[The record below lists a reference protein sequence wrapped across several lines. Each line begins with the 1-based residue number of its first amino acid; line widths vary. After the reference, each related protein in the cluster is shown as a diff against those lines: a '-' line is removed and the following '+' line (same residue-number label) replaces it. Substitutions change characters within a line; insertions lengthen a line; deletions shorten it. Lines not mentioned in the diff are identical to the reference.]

1 MPKKNFIP
9 LLLLLAV
16 LFVIYGD
23 TWTFLPQPV
32 RNVSVGGRNFVAGL
46 WPSWLK
52 PKDLNQQR
60 EEELERLKNSPSPD
74 RS

>member
-16 LFVIYGD
+16 LFIIYGD
-23 TWTFLPQPV
+23 SLTFLPQPV
-32 RNVSVGGRNFVAGL
+32 RNVSVASRKFIVGL

-52 PKDLNQQR
+52 PRDFNEQR
-60 EEELERLKNSPSPD
+60 ERDIDQLQKSPRPD
-74 RS
+74 R